1 MALKAIYIPYLLRF
15 KKPGGTLRGILT
27 EKQTYFIKV
36 YDDSDISRFG
46 LGEAALFKG
55 LSADDRPDYE
65 NKLTDVC
72 KNIERYIDCPEGLQE
87 WPSIRFG
94 LESALLDWEGGG
106 RRILYSSRF
115 TQGQEGI
122 RINGLIWMG
131 SKDFMKEQIREKLS
145 HGFRCIKLKIG
156 AIDFDTELSLLK
168 AIRNE
173 FSPQEVELRVD
184 ANGAFTPD
192 DALFKLDALSRLS
205 IHSIE
210 QPIRAGQWE
219 RMSELCENTPLP
231 IALDEELIGVFNQKD
246 KILMLKSIS
255 PQYIILK
262 PALVGGISGSEEWI
276 CLAEERRIGW
286 WITSALESNVGLNAI
301 AQWCYTKSPVMPQG
315 LGTGQL
321 FTNNVSSPLRI
332 WQESLWYDPLC
343 EWDMSSFIEAK

>member
-1 MALKAIYIPYLLRF
+1 MALKAVYLPFVLRF
-15 KKPGGTLRGILT
+15 KRPGGTSRGVLT
-27 EKQTYFIKV
+27 EKQTYFIKI

-65 NKLTDVC
+65 TKLADVC
-72 KNIERYIDCPEGLQE
+72 RDIEAYIAYPERLRE

-94 LESALLDWEGGG
+94 MESALLDWQGGCS
-106 RRILYSSRF
+106 RILYPSAF
-115 TQGQEGI
+115 TRGEEGI

-131 SKDFMKEQIREKLS
+131 SEAFMKEQIRDKLS

-168 AIRNE
+168 TIRDE

-184 ANGAFTPD
+184 ANGAFSPD
-192 DALFKLDALSRLS
+192 EALFKLDALSRLS

-210 QPIRAGQWE
+210 QPIRQGAWE
-219 RMSELCENTPLP
+219 QMAELCRKTPLP
-231 IALDEELIGVFNQKD
+231 IALDEELIGVSDPKE
-246 KILMLKSIS
+246 KVSLLESIA

-262 PALVGGISGSEEWI
+262 PALAGGFSGSCEWI
-276 CLAEERRIGW
+276 RFARERQIGW
-286 WITSALESNVGLNAI
+286 WVTSALESNIGLNAI
-301 AQWCYTKSPVMPQG
+301 AQWSYTLSNSMPQG

-321 FTNNVSSPLRI
+321 FTNNIPSPLHIQRDSLCWNVSDRWDVSSFV
-332 WQESLWYDPLC
+332 SLV
-343 EWDMSSFIEAK
+343 